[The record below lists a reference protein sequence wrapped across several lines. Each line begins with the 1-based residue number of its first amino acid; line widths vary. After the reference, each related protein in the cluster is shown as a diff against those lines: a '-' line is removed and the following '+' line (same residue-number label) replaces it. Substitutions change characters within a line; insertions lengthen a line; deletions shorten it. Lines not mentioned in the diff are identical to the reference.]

1 MQKVKIKKLQKD
13 KLSKYKK
20 FIPVNTPLINNADA
34 LSVSKSIKSGWIS
47 SEGPDVKEFE
57 NKIAKFL
64 NRKFGCAVSSGTAA
78 LEIAIKSLN
87 LKKNDEVIMPSFTI
101 ISNAMAVVK
110 SSAKPILVD
119 VDLHTWNIKIEDIE
133 KKITK
138 KTKCLMIPHIYGLA
152 NDMDKILKIAK
163 KYKLYLIE
171 DAAEVFGLKYKSR
184 PCGSFGDVSILSFY
198 ANKHITTGEGG
209 MLLTNNYKLNEKFK
223 DYRNLC
229 FGSKKNRFNHYDI
242 SWNYRYTNIQA
253 TLGLSQLKRI
263 NRIIKKKH
271 QIGNYY
277 YKYFKNLKNIILQPN
292 KLAHCKNIYWVFGI
306 VLKKNNKNKINAV
319 VKKLAKKN
327 IGTRPFFWPMHKQDA
342 FKNKNYFKNVNLPN
356 SEFIA
361 KNGFYL
367 PSGLGITTKELKF
380 VKDTV
385 VSILK

>member
-1 MQKVKIKKLQKD
+1 M
-13 KLSKYKK
+13 SNYKN
-20 FIPVNTPLINNADA
+20 FIPVNTPLINNDDA

-47 SEGPDVKEFE
+47 SEGPSVKEFE
-57 NKIAKFL
+57 KKISKFL

-78 LEIAIKSLN
+78 LEIAIKALN
-87 LKKNDEVIMPSFTI
+87 LKKYDEVIMPAFTI
-101 ISNAMAVVK
+101 ISNAMAIVK
-110 SSAKPILVD
+110 SSAKPVLVD
-119 VDLHTWNIKIEDIE
+119 VDINTWNIKIEDIE

-138 KTKCLMIPHIYGLA
+138 KTKCLMIPHIYGLS
-152 NDMDKILKIAK
+152 NDMDKILKITK

-171 DAAEVFGLKYKSR
+171 DAAEVFGLKYKNK
-184 PCGSFGDVSILSFY
+184 PCGSFGDISILSFY

-209 MLLTNNYKLNEKFK
+209 MLLTNNNKLNEKFK

-229 FGSKKNRFNHYDI
+229 FGTKKNRFNHYDI

-253 TLGLSQLKRI
+253 ALGLNQLKRI
-263 NRIIKKKH
+263 NKIIKKKY

-277 YKYFKNLKNIILQPN
+277 YKYFKDLKNIILQPN
-292 KLAHCKNIYWVFGI
+292 KLSYSKNIYWVFGI
-306 VLKKNNKNKINAV
+306 VLKRNNKKKINEV
-319 VKKLAKKN
+319 IKKLAKKN

-342 FKNKNYFKNVNLPN
+342 FKNKNYFKKVSLPN

-367 PSGLGITTKELKF
+367 PSGLGITKKELKF

>member
-1 MQKVKIKKLQKD
+1 M
-13 KLSKYKK
+13 SKYKK
-20 FIPVNTPLINNADA
+20 FIPVNTPLINNQDA
-34 LSVSKSIKSGWIS
+34 LVVSKTIKSGWVS
-47 SEGPDVKEFE
+47 SEGPSVKEFE
-57 NKIAKFL
+57 NKLSKFL

-78 LEIAIKSLN
+78 LEIAIRSLD

-101 ISNAMAVVK
+101 ISNAMAIVK
-110 SSAKPILVD
+110 SLAKPILVD
-119 VDLHTWNIKIEDIE
+119 VNLDTWNIKIEDIE

-138 KTKCLMIPHIYGLA
+138 KTKCLMIPHIYGLS

-163 KYKLYLIE
+163 KYNLYLIE
-171 DAAEVFGLKYKSR
+171 DAAEVLGLKYKNKF
-184 PCGSFGDVSILSFY
+184 CGSFGDISILSFY

-209 MLLTNNYKLNEKFK
+209 MLLTNNKNLNNKFK

-253 TLGLSQLKRI
+253 ALGLNQLKRI
-263 NRIIKKKH
+263 NKIVKRKH
-271 QIGNYY
+271 EIGDYY
-277 YKYFKNLKNIILQPN
+277 YKHFKNIKNIILQPN
-292 KLAHCKNIYWVFGI
+292 KLSYCKNIYWVFGI
-306 VLKKNNKNKINAV
+306 VIKKNNKNKINEV
-319 VKKLAKKN
+319 ISKLAKRN

-342 FKNKNYFKNVNLPN
+342 FKNKGLFKGIRLPN

-367 PSGLGITTKELKF
+367 PSGLGLSLKELKF

-385 VSILK
+385 ISVLKH

>member
-1 MQKVKIKKLQKD
+1 M
-13 KLSKYKK
+13 SKYKK
-20 FIPVNTPLINNADA
+20 FIPVNTPLINSQDA
-34 LSVSKSIKSGWIS
+34 LVVSKTIKSGWVS
-47 SEGPDVKEFE
+47 SEGPSVKEFE
-57 NKIAKFL
+57 NKLSKFL

-78 LEIAIKSLN
+78 LEIAIRSLD

-101 ISNAMAVVK
+101 ISNAMAIVK
-110 SSAKPILVD
+110 SLAKPILVD
-119 VDLHTWNIKIEDIE
+119 VNLDTWNIKIEDIE

-138 KTKCLMIPHIYGLA
+138 KTKCLMIPHIYGLS

-163 KYKLYLIE
+163 KYNLYLIE
-171 DAAEVFGLKYKSR
+171 DAAEVLGLKYKNKF
-184 PCGSFGDVSILSFY
+184 CGSFGDISILSFY

-209 MLLTNNYKLNEKFK
+209 MLLTNNKNLNNKFK

-253 TLGLSQLKRI
+253 ALGLNQLKRI
-263 NRIIKKKH
+263 NKIVKKKH
-271 QIGNYY
+271 EIGDYY
-277 YKYFKNLKNIILQPN
+277 YKHFKNIKNIILQPN
-292 KLAHCKNIYWVFGI
+292 KLSYCKNIYWVFGI
-306 VLKKNNKNKINAV
+306 VIKKNNKNKINEV
-319 VKKLAKKN
+319 ISKLAKRN

-342 FKNKNYFKNVNLPN
+342 FKNKGLFKGIRLPN

-367 PSGLGITTKELKF
+367 PSGLGLSLKELKF

-385 VSILK
+385 ISVLKH

>member
-1 MQKVKIKKLQKD
+1 M
-13 KLSKYKK
+13 SKYKK
-20 FIPVNTPLINNADA
+20 FIPVNTPLINNLDA
-34 LSVSKSIKSGWIS
+34 LAVSKTIKSGWIS
-47 SEGPDVKEFE
+47 SEGPSVKEFE
-57 NKIAKFL
+57 GKIAKFL

-78 LEIAIKSLN
+78 LEIAIKSLG

-119 VDLHTWNIKIEDIE
+119 VNLNTWNIKIEDIE

-152 NDMDKILKIAK
+152 NDMDKILNIVK
-163 KYKLYLIE
+163 KYNLYLIE
-171 DAAEVFGLKYKSR
+171 DAAEVLGLKYKNKK
-184 PCGSFGDVSILSFY
+184 CGSFGDISILSFY

-209 MLLTNNYKLNEKFK
+209 MLLTNNNKLNKIFK

-253 TLGLSQLKRI
+253 ALGLSQLKRI
-263 NRIIKKKH
+263 NKIIKKKYE
-271 QIGNYY
+271 IGNYY
-277 YKYFKNLKNIILQPN
+277 YKHFKNIKNIILQPN
-292 KLAHCKNIYWVFGI
+292 KLSYCNNIYWVFGL
-306 VLKKNNKNKINAV
+306 VLKKNNKNNINQV
-319 VKKLAKKN
+319 IKKLANKN

-342 FKNKNYFKNVNLPN
+342 FKKKNYFKKIRLPN

-367 PSGLGITTKELKF
+367 PSGLGLTSKELKF

-385 VSILK
+385 ISILK